1 MNKLIRDGK
10 VAVLVSGDYGS
21 GWSTWNPNYP
31 ELLFEPTVAEMVL
44 AFQKASQEVHGDDYK
59 DLYNRYYQTV
69 ESYIVNNVQ
78 IDYKPIYPGGISGLT
93 VEWVPVGERF
103 RIREYD
109 GAETLILESNEQ
121 WITA

>member
-10 VAVLVSGDYGS
+10 VAVLVSGDYGA
-21 GWSTWNPNYP
+21 GWSTWNHDYP

-44 AFQKASQEVHGDDYK
+44 DFQKASQDVYGDDYK
-59 DLYNRYYQTV
+59 DLYDRYYQAV

-78 IDYKPIYPGGISGLT
+78 IDYKPVYTGGISGLT
-93 VEWVPVGERF
+93 VEWVPVGDRF

-109 GAETLILESNEQ
+109 GAETLVLESNEQ